1 MAVVAGKVPPLEL
14 QCVLLGVDAVTPGKD
29 FSVRVRAWTSA
40 GPVRVRSIELT
51 WHGVE
56 RLDPV
61 WVRPSP
67 GGPPNKTNTRL
78 APGERYV
85 ARSQTISVANNVDVA
100 PGDVKEFP
108 VRVCLPPGLPPSFR
122 GTVARIGYFITC
134 TAVTKTSTD
143 IRDGDSQDPKKIT
156 WERTSIGVPFK
167 VRVFSGN
174 GEPRNGSGTNQTPS
188 TNARET
194 SHDLDGA
201 IVPQAFWM
209 HALCAGATT
218 CSGTTSIDGRIVRD
232 INTKDDATSAHSRG
246 ESNATTQPTSNRL
259 GVKPSHPARDSGS
272 PGSPLVK
279 CETTTKYDDPE
290 SLPSQNVAT
299 GFVIAVTDDWSGD
312 GDAEGAEPKKITLA
326 ALQFAAPFPRSR
338 PGVAISGRLEFT
350 FLGKNGTHGDTRSDT
365 KTRVD
370 TRGTS
375 SVSSETLEVS
385 PESHY
390 AATYANSPRIV
401 RFSVSLETAEAVAKT
416 NEDGKTDGQKTQNL
430 KDRLFTPNA
439 HSDQHDLLIRRKVWA
454 ETSCVVADVE
464 SVSFSLAAPPDAHP
478 SFETASV
485 SVQWALR
492 FEFLWAS
499 PSGCAGSLGLS
510 SSLDRSQG
518 KSTNQIKPRKVQWTV
533 PICMASA
540 PAATKNDVADVSSSP
555 GKANASGASE
565 VSLGN
570 LNVLNHK
577 DVGKG
582 MTRDSS
588 LVGLS

>member
-290 SLPSQNVAT
+290 SLPTQNVAT

-312 GDAEGAEPKKITLA
+312 GRGSGTQKNNPGRFTVRRAVSALATRCRDFRTLRVYLFGEERNTRRHSFRHQNTSRHPRYEFRKFRDARGVTRVALRGDVRKLA
-326 ALQFAAPFPRSR
+326 A
-338 PGVAISGRLEFT
+338 
-350 FLGKNGTHGDTRSDT
+350 
-365 KTRVD
+365 
-370 TRGTS
+370 
-375 SVSSETLEVS
+375 
-385 PESHY
+385 
-390 AATYANSPRIV
+390 
-401 RFSVSLETAEAVAKT
+401 
-416 NEDGKTDGQKTQNL
+416 
-430 KDRLFTPNA
+430 
-439 HSDQHDLLIRRKVWA
+439 
-454 ETSCVVADVE
+454 
-464 SVSFSLAAPPDAHP
+464 
-478 SFETASV
+478 
-485 SVQWALR
+485 
-492 FEFLWAS
+492 
-499 PSGCAGSLGLS
+499 
-510 SSLDRSQG
+510 
-518 KSTNQIKPRKVQWTV
+518 
-533 PICMASA
+533 
-540 PAATKNDVADVSSSP
+540 
-555 GKANASGASE
+555 
-565 VSLGN
+565 
-570 LNVLNHK
+570 
-577 DVGKG
+577 
-582 MTRDSS
+582 DSS
-588 LVGLS
+588 LFGVPGNRRGGGENKRGWKDGRAKNAKPQRPALHTKCP